1 MQLNN
6 LNKKGLLMKTLI
18 KGWLFGIGF
27 TIAIVSVI
35 LWLYWFLSMMSE
47 SETITLRGVPL

>member
-1 MQLNN
+1 
-6 LNKKGLLMKTLI
+6 MKTLI